1 MTTDISIV
9 RWDPSQNNGQD
20 YIDEY
25 EYDGG
30 NSSSRLFERSR
41 IKALAG
47 KTNLQADCVKV
58 SILIYHLLWL
68 FRGKRDS
75 TKENF
80 HEVGELSSSTCK
92 LSHQRP
98 IRGHARWKKSYQ
110 AARNFIRRA
119 IAKTDQRQN
128 ENSLLGEC

>member
-47 KTNLQADCVKV
+47 ELASFNLQGHSKLTPICVFSQRNVKQ
-58 SILIYHLLWL
+58 Y
-68 FRGKRDS
+68 KRKHS
-75 TKENF
+75 
-80 HEVGELSSSTCK
+80 
-92 LSHQRP
+92 
-98 IRGHARWKKSYQ
+98 
-110 AARNFIRRA
+110 RN
-119 IAKTDQRQN
+119 
-128 ENSLLGEC
+128 G